1 MNLSRVP
8 PNSSISRLMRAWNGR
23 RASLTSSGS
32 ALSERAVNPTRSQN
46 STVTTLRSS
55 VGAASP
61 SRVPQLR
68 QNLARSGCSSPQF
81 GQTFTAGV

>member
-1 MNLSRVP
+1 MRV
-8 PNSSISRLMRAWNGR
+8 WNGR